1 MHIVQI
7 AAKFKKKKTKNFY
20 VMTSIYP
27 VATRKNK
34 HAKNK

>member
-7 AAKFKKKKTKNFY
+7 AAKLKKKKKNFY

>member
-7 AAKFKKKKTKNFY
+7 AAKLKKKKNFY